1 MYQVLA
7 LAIVSMAMLSD
18 ASCPSGWNFFF
29 KDHLCYKHF
38 RVPQTYEKA
47 KAVCKYAG
55 GPKGTIAVGSN
66 IGRNNDQPNSLGMME
81 VLGGT
86 PIGFLV
92 NQMMSMDKKNV
103 LLPTGIIG
111 GSSETFQTGMI
122 HHVASKTNLC
132 VKDHQTER
140 FSFDIGFM
148 ILFTLDK

>member
-1 MYQVLA
+1 MQFHFLSP
-7 LAIVSMAMLSD
+7 ISVSGL
-18 ASCPSGWNFFF
+18 G
-29 KDHLCYKHF
+29 
-38 RVPQTYEKA
+38 Q
-47 KAVCKYAG
+47 
-55 GPKGTIAVGSN
+55 I
-66 IGRNNDQPNSLGMME
+66 RNQDQPNSLGMME

-103 LLPTGIIG
+103 LLPTGMIG

-122 HHVASKTNLC
+122 HHVASKMNLC

-148 ILFTLDK
+148 ILFTLNKSP